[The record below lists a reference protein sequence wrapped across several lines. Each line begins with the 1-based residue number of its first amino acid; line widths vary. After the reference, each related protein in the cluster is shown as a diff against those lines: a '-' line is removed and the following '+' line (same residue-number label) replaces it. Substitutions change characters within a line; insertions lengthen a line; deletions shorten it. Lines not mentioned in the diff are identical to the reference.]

1 MQSDH
6 AAKTGAADLR
16 AALRVADLLAGG
28 PAARG
33 TEPDGERGE
42 PPAPPERHRVARLL
56 SAAAPPPAHAW
67 RSAWQDV
74 LAEERAGRSP
84 AGLGWVLT
92 RLASGAFPA
101 LDVLEVGCERL
112 RLNRLAYGP
121 GATGPELIRLAE
133 SSWTELAPASSVLP
147 PERPGRLFLLAGGR
161 PRAAAGVGSALRTSL
176 AAFARTGHRDPA
188 DPLVLAVRAA
198 GWRPLERA
206 AEAVRA
212 ESGALLCLR
221 MPAHWPPTPEDLT
234 GELPLR
240 TTVWLAAAHVDGAS
254 GTVGLVRRPLFP
266 AGSRADG
273 RTAAGPVVRIP
284 VTAPPPGATT
294 GESVAAVVAAGRDEP
309 ASRWRSL
316 RIDRLV
322 LPPGSRTTLSYALH
336 GRSRVEL
343 RYDGHHEP
351 ETSPWPALASGTP
364 RQLSRPCPVDLMVAV
379 EVSGPQSDGGTAVE
393 ERLQEA
399 AAVVT
404 AVQDAVGGD
413 DTLRVGLIGY
423 RDHDPLHRPRDH
435 DPVVHRVGMSAAP
448 DAARVLE
455 SWRPCPLRH
464 DFATGLEHVP
474 GELPGWRH
482 QWRADSHR
490 VLLVV
495 GSRPPHP
502 RARPPQVL
510 RRGAPVRICPDRL
523 DWQAELDA
531 ARRHEGV
538 ACVAVVD
545 EPAWM
550 DELVGEPHL
559 AHWADHAWGAFG
571 TEGRFGAGHDPR
583 QIAAAV
589 AAPALCLPQDGA
601 PIRLVVADG
610 TTADWQHAEAG

>member
-6 AAKTGAADLR
+6 GAKVRPADLR

-28 PAARG
+28 PAARD
-33 TEPDGERGE
+33 TEQDGERGDR
-42 PPAPPERHRVARLL
+42 PAPPDRYAVARLL
-56 SAAAPPPAHAW
+56 SAAAPPPAW
-67 RSAWQDV
+67 RSAWEDV
-74 LAEERAGRSP
+74 LAQERARRSR
-84 AGLGWVLT
+84 AGLGWALT
-92 RLASGAFPA
+92 RLASGDFPA

-112 RLNRLAYGP
+112 RLNRLAYAP

-133 SSWTELAPASSVLP
+133 TSWTELAPVSAVLP
-147 PERPGRLFLLAGGR
+147 QERPSRLFLLAGG
-161 PRAAAGVGSALRTSL
+161 ADGTAAGVGASLRNSL
-176 AAFARTGHRDPA
+176 ASFARSTHRDA
-188 DPLVLAVRAA
+188 TEPLVLAVRAA
-198 GWRPLERA
+198 GWHPLERA

-212 ESGALLCLR
+212 QSGALLCLR
-221 MPAHWPPTPEDLT
+221 LPAHWPLAPEDLT
-234 GELPLR
+234 AELPLR

-254 GTVGLVRRPLFP
+254 GTVDLVRRPLFP
-266 AGSRADG
+266 AGSRADD
-273 RTAAGPVVRIP
+273 RTAAGPVVRVP

-294 GESVAAVVAAGRDEP
+294 GESVAAVVCAGRDEP

-316 RIDRLV
+316 RIDRLE
-322 LPPGSRTTLSYALH
+322 LPPGSRTTLSYTLH

-343 RYDGHHEP
+343 GYDGHHEP
-351 ETSPWPALASGTP
+351 ETSPWTALASSTP

-379 EVSGPQSDGGTAVE
+379 EVSGPQADGGTAVE

-404 AVQDAVGGD
+404 AVQDAVGGE

-448 DAARVLE
+448 DAARALE

-482 QWRADSHR
+482 QWRTDSHR

-531 ARRHEGV
+531 ARRREGV

-571 TEGRFGAGHDPR
+571 TEGRFIAGHDPR

-610 TTADWQHAEAG
+610 TAADWQHAVAG

>member
-6 AAKTGAADLR
+6 GAKVRPADLR

-28 PAARG
+28 PAARD
-33 TEPDGERGE
+33 TEQDGERSDR
-42 PPAPPERHRVARLL
+42 PAPPDRYAVARLL
-56 SAAAPPPAHAW
+56 SATAPPPAW
-67 RSAWQDV
+67 RSAWEDV
-74 LAEERAGRSP
+74 LAQERARRSR

-92 RLASGAFPA
+92 RLASGDFPA

-112 RLNRLAYGP
+112 RLHRLAYAP
-121 GATGPELIRLAE
+121 GATGPEPIRLAE
-133 SSWTELAPASSVLP
+133 TSWTKLAPVSAALP
-147 PERPGRLFLLAGGR
+147 QERPSRLFLLAGGADD
-161 PRAAAGVGSALRTSL
+161 AAAGVGAALRSSL
-176 AAFARTGHRDPA
+176 AAFVRSTHRDA
-188 DPLVLAVRAA
+188 TEPLVLAVRAA
-198 GWRPLERA
+198 GWQPLERA

-212 ESGALLCLR
+212 QSGALLCLR
-221 MPAHWPPTPEDLT
+221 LPAHWPLAPEDLT
-234 GELPLR
+234 AELPLR
-240 TTVWLAAAHVDGAS
+240 TTVWLAAAQVDGAS
-254 GTVGLVRRPLFP
+254 GTVDLVRRPLFP
-266 AGSRADG
+266 AGSRADD
-273 RTAAGPVVRIP
+273 RTAAGPVVRVP

-294 GESVAAVVAAGRDEP
+294 GESVVAVVSAGRDEP

-316 RIDRLV
+316 RIDRLE
-322 LPPGSRTTLSYALH
+322 LPPGSRTTLSYSLR

-343 RYDGHHEP
+343 GYDGHHEP
-351 ETSPWPALASGTP
+351 ETSPWTALASSTP

-379 EVSGPQSDGGTAVE
+379 EVSGPQADGGTAVE

-404 AVQDAVGGD
+404 AVQDAVGGE

-448 DAARVLE
+448 DAARALE

-482 QWRADSHR
+482 QWRTDSHR

-538 ACVAVVD
+538 ACVAVLD

-571 TEGRFGAGHDPR
+571 TEGRFIAGHDPR

-610 TTADWQHAEAG
+610 TAADWQHAVAG